1 MSNHRILQN
10 YNMTWAERGRR
21 IKNWERFARSFH
33 RKIFTT
39 KKKKKLPIV
48 EIAGHGS
55 FAHHSFMKQIEWY
68 HIHPVNVRTGIGTIT
83 YCLKEKKKKLTK

>member
-10 YNMTWAERGRR
+10 YNMTWAERRR
-21 IKNWERFARSFH
+21 AIKMINRIWS
-33 RKIFTT
+33 KPFTR
-39 KKKKKLPIV
+39 KKKLPIV

-68 HIHPVNVRTGIGTIT
+68 HIHPVNTRTGIGTIT
-83 YCLKEKKKKLTK
+83 YCLKEKKKK

>member
-1 MSNHRILQN
+1 MSN
-10 YNMTWAERGRR
+10 YNMTWAERRRR
-21 IKNWERFARSFH
+21 IKNFYRLAEGLFATR
-33 RKIFTT
+33 
-39 KKKKKLPIV
+39 KKKKKLPVV

-68 HIHPVNVRTGIGTIT
+68 HIHPVNTRTGIGTIT